1 MSIGKIIFYS
11 TSSISP
17 EMEFICSFCIVLLFD
32 WLMYAFRLGK
42 GGTMEIIFPLYSNA
56 LTDKHGGVY
65 A

>member
-42 GGTMEIIFPLYSNA
+42 GGTMETA
-56 LTDKHGGVY
+56 TT
-65 A
+65 